1 MQYKEIVS
9 KLKNLANPENVAG
22 MARFGINPDNTL
34 GVPVTEIRQI
44 ARQIGRDH
52 RLALELWASGIHEA
66 RILACIIDDHK
77 RVTERQMDDWVADFD
92 SWDVCDQCCLNLFR
106 KTEFAYKKVLE
117 WSASDEDFIKRAG
130 FVMMATLAVHD
141 KKSADATFEDWLP
154 IIKKGSTDNRNFVKK
169 AVNWAL
175 RQIGKRNLNLNVRA
189 IEAAEEIQQVDSKS
203 ARWIAADALRELT
216 GDAVQQR
223 LHQKSK

>member
-169 AVNWAL
+169 AVNSAL